1 MLIEGEHSGL
11 LLKADFLKH
20 KFSQEA
26 KLNALNQLL
35 K

>member
-1 MLIEGEHSGL
+1 MLIEGEHSAML
-11 LLKADFLKH
+11 FNADFLKH
-20 KFSQEA
+20 KFNQEA